1 MSAAACTFV
10 LLNTDDLHHPFQE
23 MQTDP
28 SKVVRLGFVTGLVPK
43 AKSIIFERVLFRA
56 TRGNMYLRLAPVE
69 SPVTDPQTGEQ
80 VSCRRV

>member
-1 MSAAACTFV
+1 MSAAAV
-10 LLNTDDLHHPFQE
+10 LLNTDDFVHPSQE

-69 SPVTDPQTGEQ
+69 TPVTDPQTGEQ
-80 VSCRRV
+80 VSRCKV